1 MDKDNLHLYDRFKSL
16 ERLQR
21 VSATFTASNT
31 SRSTCSNSNTPTT
44 AYSTSRT
51 ELYFNCFFA
60 IKIIVLSGFSL
71 RFIFAIFSLCVSL
84 FLPLCPY
91 AICDVQFP
99 LCLSSFACIFVHLPP
114 PPPPKKLEPKYI
126 KHDLC
131 LVCGFIG
138 YTICQRNG
146 KYGPLGWH
154 FSLSHLFVSAFH
166 AVKIYD
172 KSHFLSLWL
181 N

>member
-114 PPPPKKLEPKYI
+114 PPKKNLNLSISSMIYVWYAVLSAIQFAREMENMVLWGGIFHLVTFLFPLSMRLKSMI
-126 KHDLC
+126 KVTFC
-131 LVCGFIG
+131 LSG
-138 YTICQRNG
+138 
-146 KYGPLGWH
+146 
-154 FSLSHLFVSAFH
+154 
-166 AVKIYD
+166 
-172 KSHFLSLWL
+172 
-181 N
+181 